1 MRENK
6 KCGISLYTMAY
17 HRRGIGVIMT
27 DEKYKRLSLKK
38 FDRMSIFILM
48 GYTAVMQ
55 CKLYE
60 DRIL

>member
-1 MRENK
+1 
-6 KCGISLYTMAY
+6 
-17 HRRGIGVIMT
+17 MT